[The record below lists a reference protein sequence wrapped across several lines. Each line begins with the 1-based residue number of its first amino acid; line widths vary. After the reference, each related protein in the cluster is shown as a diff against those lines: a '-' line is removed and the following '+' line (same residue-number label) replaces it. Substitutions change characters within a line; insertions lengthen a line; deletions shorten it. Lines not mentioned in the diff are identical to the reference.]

1 MMRSA
6 ALALASVCVLA
17 ACNQSAPSAS
27 NNTGGLFPDLTHAA
41 YRAEATITG
50 ADGSSVPVVSIRDG
64 QKQRIE
70 FDAPQGRTIM
80 ILNGEGDSYMISSA
94 GGHTM
99 AVRMTGLADQAA
111 QFRDPTKDWTQDLA
125 TSAQRGGA
133 CSGAGETGTEW
144 TRENN
149 GVTSAACV
157 TNDGIIL
164 SARQGERTVWQTTRV
179 QRGPQ
184 SADQFT
190 LPPGVQVV
198 DMGNMGQMS
207 QAVRDA
213 VERARASS
221 GK

>member
-27 NNTGGLFPDLTHAA
+27 NAGGLFPDLNHAA
-41 YRAEATITG
+41 YRAEATIIGRDG
-50 ADGSSVPVVSIRDG
+50 ASVPVVMVRDG
-64 QKQRIE
+64 QKQRVE
-70 FDAPQGRTIM
+70 FNGPQGRTIM

-99 AVRMTGLADQAA
+99 AMRMTGMADQVA
-111 QFRDPTKDWTQDLA
+111 QFRDPTKDWSRELSTNA
-125 TSAQRGGA
+125 HRGGS

-144 TRENN
+144 TRESD
-149 GVTSAACV
+149 GVTNAACV
-157 TNDGIIL
+157 TDDGIVL
-164 SARQGERTVWQTTRV
+164 SAREGERTLWQTTRV

-190 LPPGVQVV
+190 LPAGVQVV

-213 VERARASS
+213 MERARASS